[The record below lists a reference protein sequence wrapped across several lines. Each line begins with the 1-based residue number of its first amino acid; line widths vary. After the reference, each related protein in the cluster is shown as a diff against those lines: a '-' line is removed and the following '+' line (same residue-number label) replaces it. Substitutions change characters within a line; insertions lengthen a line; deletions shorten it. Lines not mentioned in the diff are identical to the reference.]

1 MNVKWQGRSLTTLA
15 SLISICLSTPLWA
28 QTQVTSQTASDTAPA
43 QSSPTAAPQE
53 TDSATTTTAADN
65 KATTGDTLVVTA
77 QQQVRQAL
85 GASTIT
91 AEDIRKRPPAN
102 DLSEIIRTMPG
113 VNLSGN
119 SASGQRGNNRQID
132 IRGMGPEN
140 TLIMVDGM
148 PISSRNAV
156 RYGWRGERDTRG
168 DTNWVPANMVE
179 KIEVLRGPA
188 AARYGNGAAGGV
200 VNIITKQPDKELHGS
215 WNAYMNKPQHSEEG
229 ATRRTDF
236 SLMGPL
242 SDSVSFRLYGGY
254 NKTDADDWDINLGH
268 ESARTGNQVGTLPAG
283 REGVRNKDI
292 NGLLRWDFAKGQS
305 LEFEAGYSRQGNIYA
320 GDTQNTNSNA
330 IVRSLYGAET
340 NRMYR
345 ENFSVTHRGF
355 WDNGVSS
362 TSYIQYEETR
372 NSRINEGL
380 AGGTEGIFSNNNFST
395 ITLDN
400 YLAHS
405 EVNVPFEW
413 GVNQVLTVGA
423 EWNDQ
428 KMNDPT
434 SNTQTTTEGGNVSG
448 LTGTGRDTRTSAQIA
463 SLFVEDNIELTDTTM
478 LTPALRFDH
487 HSTAGS
493 NWSPG
498 LNLSQELGDYFT
510 MKMGIARSYKAPNL
524 YQTNPNY
531 LLYSRGQGCYG
542 GGGSCYLM
550 GNDSLST
557 ETSVNKEI
565 GFEFHNNDGI
575 IAGVTYFRNDYRNKI
590 EPGLVSLGT
599 ASGGSGA
606 YANSDIF
613 QWENVP
619 KALVEGLEGNL
630 TVPVTETVQWSSNL
644 TYMLESKNKTTGDYL
659 SITPE
664 FTLNSSVSWQAT
676 EDFSLLSTVTWYGR
690 QKPKKYDYQGLPVT
704 GTALNEVSPYA
715 IFGLSG
721 SYTVTKNVSVTTG
734 IENLFDKRQFRAG
747 NAQSVA
753 GIAGAGAATYNEPG
767 RTFFVSLNTQF

>member
-1 MNVKWQGRSLTTLA
+1 MKVKWQRRSLTTLA
-15 SLISICLSTPLWA
+15 SLIGICISTPLWA
-28 QTQVTSQTASDTAPA
+28 QTQDTTQAGSDTAA
-43 QSSPTAAPQE
+43 TQQE
-53 TDSATTTTAADN
+53 VATAADS
-65 KATTGDTLVVTA
+65 KAATGDTMVVTA

-140 TLIMVDGM
+140 TLIMIDGI
-148 PISSRNAV
+148 PVSSRNAV

-215 WNAYMNKPQHSEEG
+215 WNAYMNLPQHSEEG

-236 SLMGPL
+236 SLLGPL
-242 SDSVSFRLYGGY
+242 SDTVSFRLYGGY
-254 NKTDADDWDINLGH
+254 NKTDADDWDINQGH
-268 ESARTGNQVGTLPAG
+268 ESARTGNQAGTLPAG

-292 NGLLRWDFAKGQS
+292 NGLLRWEFAQGQS

-340 NRMYR
+340 NVMYR
-345 ENFSVTHRGF
+345 DNFSLTHRGF
-355 WDNGVSS
+355 WDNGVST
-362 TSYIQYEETR
+362 TSYVQYENTR

-380 AGGTEGIFSNNNFST
+380 AGGTEGIFSNNYFST
-395 ITLDN
+395 IKLDN

-405 EVNVPFEW
+405 EVNLPFEL

-434 SNTQTTTEGGNVSG
+434 SNTQTTTEGGSVSG
-448 LTGTGRDTRTSAQIA
+448 LTGTGRNTRTSAQIA
-463 SLFVEDNIELTDTTM
+463 SVFVEDNIELTDTTM

-510 MKMGIARSYKAPNL
+510 MKMGIARAYKAPNL

-550 GNDSLST
+550 GNDDLSA

-565 GFEFHNNDGI
+565 GFEFHDDGI
-575 IAGVTYFRNDYRNKI
+575 IAGITYFRNDYRNKI
-590 EPGLVSLGT
+590 EPDLVSLGT
-599 ASGGSGA
+599 ANGGTGT

-613 QWENVP
+613 KWENVP

-630 TVPVTETVQWSSNL
+630 TVPFTDTVQWSSNL

-664 FTLNSSVSWQAT
+664 FTLNSSVNWQVT
-676 EDFSLLSTVTWYGR
+676 DDLSLLSTVTWYGR

-704 GTALNEVSPYA
+704 GTARNEVSPYA
-715 IFGLSG
+715 IFGLSA

-734 IENLFDKRQFRAG
+734 IENLFDKRQFREG
-747 NAQSVA
+747 NAQNVA
-753 GIAGAGAATYNEPG
+753 NIAGAGAATYNEPG
-767 RTFFVSLNTQF
+767 RTYFVSLNTQF